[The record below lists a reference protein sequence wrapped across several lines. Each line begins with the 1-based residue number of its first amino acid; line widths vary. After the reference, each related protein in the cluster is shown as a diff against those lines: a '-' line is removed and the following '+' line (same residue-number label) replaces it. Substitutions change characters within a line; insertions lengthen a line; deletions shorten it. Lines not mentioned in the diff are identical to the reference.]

1 MATDRTSAAAAAALL
16 GAALCAGCLT
26 PQGILFTRTTL
37 PYSFPEHSDSRI
49 GAKSCRLDVTQI
61 KEPFT
66 RANLSVLW
74 TDKDVSEALR
84 RAGVSEIRYADLET
98 LSVLNGI
105 YARRR
110 LIFYGE

>member
-1 MATDRTSAAAAAALL
+1 
-16 GAALCAGCLT
+16 
-26 PQGILFTRTTL
+26 
-37 PYSFPEHSDSRI
+37 
-49 GAKSCRLDVTQI
+49 VTQI

-74 TDKDVSEALR
+74 TDRDVSEALR
-84 RAGVSEIRYADLET
+84 HAGISEIRYADLET

-110 LIFYGE
+110 LIFYGD